1 MEKAKGK
8 MDLLMLHAKAADFNV
23 TDFIMELIN
32 KGLPNEIV
40 TRLQLLGNQI
50 KYIGEQSINIG
61 NIILMKL
68 WDFIKENPN
77 LAVGFAIG
85 LGLATLV
92 GMLINLIPWIGAW
105 LSGIITPIIAI
116 VTIPIGTLKGHRLDK
131 VAKGEPVSDSIL
143 EDLITI
149 AKKFWTLIVDI
160 FTAVKDELR
169 D

>member
-1 MEKAKGK
+1 MDKVKGK
-8 MDLLMLHAKAADFNV
+8 MDLLILESKASSFDEIDFV
-23 TDFIMELIN
+23 TDLIN
-32 KGLPNEIV
+32 KGVSKEIV
-40 TRLQLLGNQI
+40 TRLQLLGSQI
-50 KYIGEQSINIG
+50 KYVGNQSIKIG
-61 NIILMKL
+61 KIILMKL

-92 GMLINLIPWIGAW
+92 GMLISVIPFIGVW

-116 VTIPIGTLKGHRLDK
+116 ITIPIGTLKGHRLDK
-131 VAKGEPVSDSIL
+131 VANGEPVSDSIL

-160 FTAVKDELR
+160 FTAVKEELR

>member
-1 MEKAKGK
+1 MGNSKAKI
-8 MDLLMLHAKAADFNV
+8 DLLMLHSKAENFNAADFV
-23 TDFIMELIN
+23 TELIN

-40 TRLQLLGNQI
+40 TRLQLLGNQV
-50 KYIGEQSINIG
+50 KYIGKQSINIG
-61 NIILMKL
+61 KIILMKL
-68 WDFIKENPN
+68 WDFINENPN

-92 GMLINLIPWIGAW
+92 GMLINLIPWIGTW
-105 LSGIITPIIAI
+105 LSGIVTPIIAVI
-116 VTIPIGTLKGHRLDK
+116 TIPIGTLKGHRLDK
-131 VAKGEPVSDSIL
+131 VAKGENVSDSIL

-160 FTAVKDELR
+160 FTAVKDELK